1 MIGPDVRVGDDQ
13 TRISLL
19 IFFHNHCIEQPSSWH
34 PCIDYDYC
42 KWRTYLSIW
51 RRLSD
56 MRTCTSNLRGGITWV
71 QRGMF
76 YELGFCPPPLPHT
89 HRQKVAIFSRYYFTQ
104 ISDSLTNSGPWNN
117 NVAHLI
123 CRDGYKRSLRSKW
136 PKTLF
141 GYLRYIVMISRNESY
156 GKCVFFH
163 C

>member
-1 MIGPDVRVGDDQ
+1 MKTFHLRGIEDMIGPDVRVGDDQ

-71 QRGMF
+71 QRDLSYRRLRF
-76 YELGFCPPPLPHT
+76 LWAELDLEFFLFVIDLIFCSIE
-89 HRQKVAIFSRYYFTQ
+89 AITKTFSTCKMKTRIGKTTKNIYGIYFC
-104 ISDSLTNSGPWNN
+104 LYCL
-117 NVAHLI
+117 V
-123 CRDGYKRSLRSKW
+123 
-136 PKTLF
+136 
-141 GYLRYIVMISRNESY
+141 
-156 GKCVFFH
+156 
-163 C
+163 

>member
-1 MIGPDVRVGDDQ
+1 MYALVMIKPGYPYWFSF
-13 TRISLL
+13 TTTAL
-19 IFFHNHCIEQPSSWH
+19 
-34 PCIDYDYC
+34 
-42 KWRTYLSIW
+42 
-51 RRLSD
+51 
-56 MRTCTSNLRGGITWV
+56 SNLVRDIHVLITITVNEEHICLFEEDYQTCLHV
-71 QRGMF
+71 QVIYGVASHEYNEGCFMNWAF
-76 YELGFCPPPLPHT
+76 APPPLPPT